1 MTPRIITPV
10 SRPLCGSV
18 RIPGDKSIT
27 HRAIILSAL
36 AKGTSR
42 IDGYLPSDDCLRTV
56 AAFRQ
61 MGVVFEEAMQDETP
75 TLCVTATSKLSEP
88 SDVIDCGNS
97 GTTMR
102 LLTGLLAGQPFFS
115 VLTGDASLRRRPMR
129 RLIDPLR
136 RMGAEISGRA
146 DDHLAPLAIRGRRL
160 FGMDHAL
167 PIASAQVKSALL
179 LAGLTASGVT
189 RVREPALSRD
199 HTERM
204 LSHFGLPCERQD
216 GWIGVR
222 GGAALTGVDIAVPGD
237 FSSAAF
243 FLVAGAVVE
252 GSEITLDRIGVNPTR
267 TGLVDV
273 LREMGAD
280 ISLTPR
286 ASPCGEPVAEITV
299 RWRRLRGTTVS
310 GDRLLSMIDEFPIFC
325 VAAAVAD
332 GETVIRDASEL
343 RVKESDRI
351 AAMAEALSAVGVTV
365 EARPDGIRILGG
377 GRIAGGICR
386 THGDHRVA
394 MAMSIAAL
402 VADGPITLDDTD
414 SIRTSFPDFM
424 MQLALLTP
432 SP

>member
-1 MTPRIITPV
+1 MTPKTVMPV
-10 SRPLCGSV
+10 SRPLRGEV

-27 HRAIILSAL
+27 HRAVIFSAL

-61 MGVVFEEAMQDETP
+61 MGVVFEEVVQDGMP
-75 TLCVTATSKLSEP
+75 TLRVMGTGELSEP
-88 SDVIDCGNS
+88 SEVIDCGNS

-102 LLTGLLAGQPFFS
+102 LLTGLLAGQSFFS

-129 RLIDPLR
+129 RVIDPLR

-160 FGMDHAL
+160 SGMDHAL
-167 PIASAQVKSALL
+167 PIASAQMKSALL

-189 RVREPALSRD
+189 RVREPAPSRD

-204 LSHFGLPCERQD
+204 LSHFGLPCERRD
-216 GWIGVR
+216 GWIGVHG
-222 GGAALTGVDIAVPGD
+222 GGALRGVDIAIPGD

-252 GSEITLDRIGVNPTR
+252 GSEVIVDQIGVNPTR
-267 TGLVDV
+267 TGLIDV

-280 ISLTPR
+280 IVITPR
-286 ASPCGEPVAEITV
+286 PSLCGEPVAQMTV
-299 RWRRLRGTTVS
+299 RWRRLRGTDVS
-310 GDRLLSMIDEFPIFC
+310 GDRLPSMIDEFPILC

-332 GETVIRDASEL
+332 GETVIRGAAEL

-351 AAMAEALSAVGVTV
+351 AAMAEALSAVGVTA
-365 EARPDGIRILGG
+365 EALPDGIRIRGG
-377 GRIAGGICR
+377 GRLTGGGCQ

-394 MAMSIAAL
+394 MAMAVAAL
-402 VADGPITLDDTD
+402 VARRPIVLDDTD
-414 SIRTSFPDFM
+414 SIETSFPDFM
-424 MQLALLTP
+424 AQLASLT
-432 SP
+432 SPK

>member
-1 MTPRIITPV
+1 MPV
-10 SRPLCGSV
+10 SHPLRGSV

-27 HRAIILSAL
+27 HRAILFSAL

-61 MGVVFEEAMQDETP
+61 MGVAFEAFVRDGTP
-75 TLCVTATSKLSEP
+75 TLRVTGTGRLSEP

-97 GTTMR
+97 GTTIR

-129 RLIDPLR
+129 RVIGPLR
-136 RMGAEISGRA
+136 RMGAVISGRA
-146 DDHLAPLAIRGRRL
+146 DDHLAPLAICGRQL
-160 FGMDHAL
+160 FGTDHLL
-167 PIASAQVKSALL
+167 PFASAQVKSALL
-179 LAGLTASGVT
+179 LAGLTANGVT
-189 RVREPALSRD
+189 RVREPASSRD

-204 LSHFGLPCERQD
+204 LSHFGHPCERQD
-216 GWIGVR
+216 GWISVQ
-222 GGAALTGVDIAVPGD
+222 GGGTLTGVDMAIPGD

-252 GSEITLDRIGVNPTR
+252 GSEIVLDQIGVNPTR
-267 TGLVDV
+267 TGLIDT

-280 ISLTPR
+280 ILLTPR
-286 ASPCGEPVAEITV
+286 ASRCGEPVAQINV

-310 GDRLLSMIDEFPIFC
+310 RDRLLSMIDEFPIFC
-325 VAAAVAD
+325 VAAAMAE
-332 GETVIRDASEL
+332 GETVIRGAEEL

-351 AAMAEALSAVGVTV
+351 AAMAEALSAVGVTA
-365 EARPDGIRILGG
+365 EALPDGIRIRG
-377 GRIAGGICR
+377 GRQLVGGACR

-402 VADGPITLDDTD
+402 VADGPITLNDID
-414 SIRTSFPDFM
+414 SIQTSFPDFM
-424 MQLALLTP
+424 MQLASLT
-432 SP
+432 SPNHPQPVL